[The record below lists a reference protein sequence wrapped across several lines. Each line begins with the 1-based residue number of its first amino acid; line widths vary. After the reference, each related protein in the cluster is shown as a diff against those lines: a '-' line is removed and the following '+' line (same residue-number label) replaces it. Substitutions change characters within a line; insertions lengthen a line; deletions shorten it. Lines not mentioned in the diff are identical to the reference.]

1 MVPGEV
7 IRSTTEE
14 KEQQIQNLKTFHQR
28 NTNTI
33 AEKLQ
38 SLKMVAVNN
47 GNLFAE
53 LMETVK
59 YCSLGQITHALYEVG
74 GQYRRNM

>member
-1 MVPGEV
+1 M
-7 IRSTTEE
+7 
-14 KEQQIQNLKTFHQR
+14 Q
-28 NTNTI
+28 
-33 AEKLQ
+33 
-38 SLKMVAVNN
+38 N

-59 YCSLGQITHALYEVG
+59 TCSLGQITNALFEVG